1 MGWLSASDN
10 SRVDAILSPVRNMVA
25 HPGAYLRHLRRA
37 PDLDLGD
44 PIGYQAVLG
53 IVVGLAAALT
63 PPTAKDRW

>member
-1 MGWLSASDN
+1 M
-10 SRVDAILSPVRNMVA
+10 SPVRNMVA